1 MKTIIF
7 LFCGKIKNRY
17 VREWRFAGMDN
28 RVLQEYLEKH
38 SFPVVVKLK
47 KKYLT
52 YEGLQDRYVYI
63 LKDGIIKTSVI
74 SRDGREF
81 NLRYI
86 NELEIVSLLK
96 DEYSQITD
104 APFNIRVESDEAEL
118 YKIDRVQFW
127 RDVNQSADLQGY
139 VKDYYR
145 FCLVHSMKKMQ
156 QMLMNGKFGAVCTQI
171 YELYDTFG
179 VKTEDGYLIDFVVTN
194 EEIAH
199 FCGISS
205 ASSVNRMMQ
214 QLKDMDAIQM
224 CNRKILIKD
233 LEVIKD
239 NIIF

>member
-1 MKTIIF
+1 
-7 LFCGKIKNRY
+7 
-17 VREWRFAGMDN
+17 MDN
-28 RVLQEYLEKH
+28 RVLEEYLQAH
-38 SFPVVVKLK
+38 DFPVVVKEK

-52 YEGLQDRYVYI
+52 YEGLQDSNVYI
-63 LKDGIIKTSVI
+63 LKSSTIKTSVI

-86 NELEIVSLLK
+86 NSLEIVSLLK
-96 DEYSQITD
+96 DEYSQFID
-104 APFNIRVESDEAEL
+104 APFNIRVESCKAEL
-118 YKIDRVQFW
+118 YQIDRVQFW
-127 RDVNQSADLQGY
+127 KDINQNLDLQLF

-145 FCLVHSMKKMQ
+145 VRLLHSMKRMQ

-179 VKTEDGYLIDFVVTN
+179 VKTSDGLLIDFVVTN

-199 FCGISS
+199 FCGIAS

-214 QLKDMDAIQM
+214 QLKDMGAITIKK
-224 CNRKILIKD
+224 RKILILD
-233 LEVIKD
+233 LEIIKD